1 MDNTAQIDHLLS
13 EVKQL
18 KSREQ
23 IMLFRKMEQYLN
35 ENAEIDAD
43 EDITIDSAF
52 GLWKDSP
59 VTLDLIRKK
68 AYGTEQK
75 VPL

>member
-1 MDNTAQIDHLLS
+1 MDNVAQVDHLLS

-23 IMLFRKMEQYLN
+23 IMLFHKMERYLN
-35 ENAEIDAD
+35 ENAVIDDGEEI
-43 EDITIDSAF
+43 TLDSAF
-52 GLWKDSP
+52 GLWEDSP

-75 VPL
+75 VSV